1 VADEGEGFWRSYY
14 TGVHGQGREWL
25 DYSNEMVQVQG
36 FGLALEAANRVVGRS
51 ALDVGCGM
59 GRFAQ
64 LLHALGAAP
73 VTGLELI
80 AGTVADLRQRAPA
93 ISWLAGDAAD
103 PASYAQLTACDL
115 VFALEV
121 LQYVPFAPAI
131 AVLWRQV
138 RPGGRLIGLIPNRA
152 CPFLAKALAR
162 FAGRYLAVD
171 EAEIATTLGALPA
184 LAGWRLRGLRFAAD
198 QTVSPYAVSPWTIE
212 ALGGAPPN
220 RFQFVAIKQAG

>member
-1 VADEGEGFWRSYY
+1 VADEEDGFWRSYY
-14 TGVHGQGREWL
+14 TGVHGQGQEWL

-36 FGLALEAANRVVGRS
+36 FGLALEAAGQVVGRS

-59 GRFAQ
+59 GRFTQ

-80 AGTVADLRQRAPA
+80 AGTVAALRQRTPA
-93 ISWLAGDAAD
+93 ISWLVGDAAD
-103 PASYAQLTACDL
+103 PLSYEQLSPCDL

-121 LQYVPFAPAI
+121 LQYVPFAPTI
-131 AVLWRQV
+131 RLLWQLV

-152 CPFLAKALAR
+152 CPIVAKPMAR
-162 FAGRYLAVD
+162 FAGRFLAVD
-171 EAEIATTLGALPA
+171 QAEIGTALGTLPA
-184 LAGWRLRGLRFAAD
+184 LSAWRLRGLRFAAD
-198 QTVSPYAVSPWTIE
+198 QTVVPYAVSPWTCD
-212 ALGGAPPN
+212 ALAGAAPN